1 MIFAMVLSIF
11 CCVNSQ
17 GVSAKVKNTVFI
29 WEHVTYEVK
38 PGSRELVRYRDE
50 YKYKTAYT
58 HVSICYWDKYLKS
71 EAWMEIVICVD
82 AVK

>member
-1 MIFAMVLSIF
+1 M
-11 CCVNSQ
+11 
-17 GVSAKVKNTVFI
+17 KNTVNTKSRELRILKVFI

>member
-1 MIFAMVLSIF
+1 M
-11 CCVNSQ
+11 
-17 GVSAKVKNTVFI
+17 
-29 WEHVTYEVK
+29 TYEVK